1 MSEKLHLDSS
11 NRVLKL
17 GKNVTK
23 NRPLSQKEKNL
34 PEDRPLVRF
43 YDIAVI
49 GGGPA
54 GMMAAG
60 RAAEL
65 GAKVVLIEKNETLG
79 KKLLITGKGRCNFT
93 HNEFDI
99 RKFAEKFGRNG
110 RFLYSA
116 LSVFGVREVIDF
128 FASRGV
134 KGKVE
139 QGNRIFP
146 EEGNAQD
153 ILNVLVKYLAKGK
166 VSILLNSEITGF
178 KQEKG
183 EISQVLLGDRKVK
196 AGKFII
202 CTGGKSF
209 PQTGSTGDGY
219 LWAEQLGHTVI
230 PPEPALNPV
239 KTSEKWVKELQGL
252 SLKNVSLK
260 LFQNNKKK
268 DERFG
273 EMLFTHFGVSGP
285 IVMDMSKN
293 IGKLLENGPLK
304 LILDLKPALDFKK
317 LDKRIQ
323 RDFQIFKG
331 RMFKNSLKGLLP
343 LSIISV
349 IIRLSGIEPNKQVD
363 YLNREER
370 KRLVHLFKELELT
383 PTSLL
388 GFKWSVVTS
397 GGVALKEVDPN
408 TMGSKKIKN
417 LYFAGEILDLD
428 GPSGGYNL
436 QECWSTGYLAGQ
448 SAAKN

>member
-1 MSEKLHLDSS
+1 MSTTKLYLDSS
-11 NRVLKL
+11 NQIPKL
-17 GKNVTK
+17 SKNVTK
-23 NRPLSQKEKNL
+23 DRPLSH
-34 PEDRPLVRF
+34 
-43 YDIAVI
+43 DIVVI

-65 GAKVVLIEKNETLG
+65 GAKVVLIEKNEILG
-79 KKLLITGKGRCNFT
+79 KKLLITGKERCNFT
-93 HNEFDI
+93 HKEFDI
-99 RKFAEKFGRNG
+99 KKLAEKFGRNG

-116 LSVFGVREVIDF
+116 LSVFGVHEVINF
-128 FASRGV
+128 FESRGV
-134 KGKVE
+134 KGKIE
-139 QGNRIFP
+139 QGDRIFP
-146 EEGNAQD
+146 EKDNAQD
-153 ILNVLVKYLAKGK
+153 IVNVLIKYLAEGK
-166 VSILLNSEITGF
+166 VNILLNSEVTGF
-178 KQEKG
+178 KQKNRK
-183 EISQVLLGDRKVK
+183 ISQVLLRGRHISADKY
-196 AGKFII
+196 II
-202 CTGGKSF
+202 CAGGKSY

-219 LWAEQLGHTVI
+219 QWAKQFGHTI
-230 PPEPALNPV
+230 IKPAPALNPV

-260 LFQNNKKK
+260 LFQNGKKQ

-293 IGKLLENGPLK
+293 IGALLKNGPVK

-323 RDFQIFKG
+323 RDFQEFKG

-343 LSIISV
+343 LSMIPV
-349 IIRLSGIEPNKQVD
+349 IIKLSGIEPEKKVD
-363 YLNREER
+363 YISREER
-370 KRLVHLFKELELT
+370 NKLVHLLKELELT
-383 PTSLL
+383 PTGLL

-397 GGVALKEVDPN
+397 GGVALKEVNPN
-408 TMGSKKIKN
+408 TMGSKKIEN

-448 SAAKN
+448 SAAKRH

>member
-1 MSEKLHLDSS
+1 LTKSCQ
-11 NRVLKL
+11 
-17 GKNVTK
+17 K
-23 NRPLSQKEKNL
+23 NRPLDNF
-34 PEDRPLVRF
+34 DPLDTEGKKDALVMTDNNSF
-43 YDIAVI
+43 DIAVI

-65 GAKVVLIEKNETLG
+65 GAKVILIEKNETLG

-93 HNEFDI
+93 HNEFDL

-116 LSVFGVREVIDF
+116 LAVFGAREVIDF
-128 FASRGV
+128 FESRGV
-134 KGKVE
+134 KAKVE
-139 QGNRIFP
+139 QGDRIFP
-146 EEGNAQD
+146 EKGNAQD
-153 ILNVLVKYLAKGK
+153 VLNIFIKYLAEGK
-166 VSILLNSEITGF
+166 VNILLNARVSGF

-183 EISQVLLGDRKVK
+183 KISQVLLGDREISADKY
-196 AGKFII
+196 IL
-202 CTGGKSF
+202 CTGGKSY
-209 PQTGSTGDGY
+209 PQTGSIGDGY
-219 LWAEQLGHTVI
+219 RWAEQLGHIII
-230 PPEPALNPV
+230 PPVPALNPV
-239 KTSEKWVKELQGL
+239 KTSDGWAKELQGL
-252 SLKNVSLK
+252 SLKNISLQ

-293 IGKLLENGPLK
+293 IGELLKSGPVK

-317 LDKRIQ
+317 LDRRIR
-323 RDFQIFKG
+323 RDFQEFKG

-343 LSIISV
+343 LSMIPV
-349 IIRLSGIEPNKQVD
+349 IIKLSGIGPEKKVD
-363 YLNREER
+363 YISREER
-370 KRLVHLFKELELT
+370 NKLVHLLKELELT
-383 PTSLL
+383 PTGLL

-397 GGVALKEVDPN
+397 GGVALKEVNPD
-408 TMGSKKIKN
+408 TMGSRKIKN

-436 QECWSTGYLAGQ
+436 QECWGTGYLAGK
-448 SAAKN
+448 SAAQLH

>member
-1 MSEKLHLDSS
+1 MKDNNS
-11 NRVLKL
+11 
-17 GKNVTK
+17 
-23 NRPLSQKEKNL
+23 
-34 PEDRPLVRF
+34 F
-43 YDIAVI
+43 DIAVI

-60 RAAEL
+60 RAAES
-65 GAKVVLIEKNETLG
+65 GVKVVLIEKNETLG

-99 RKFAEKFGRNG
+99 REFAEKFGRNG
-110 RFLYSA
+110 RFLYGA
-116 LSVFGVREVIDF
+116 LALFGAGEVIDF
-128 FASRGV
+128 FKSRGV

-139 QGNRIFP
+139 QGDRIFP
-146 EEGNAQD
+146 EKGNAQN
-153 ILNVLVKYLAKGK
+153 IVNVLIRYLTEGK
-166 VSILLNSEITGF
+166 VNILYNAEATGF
-178 KQEKG
+178 KQESRK
-183 EISQVLLGDRKVK
+183 ISQVILRDRQINADKY
-196 AGKFII
+196 II
-202 CTGGKSF
+202 CAGGKAY

-219 LWAEQLGHTVI
+219 RWAEQLGHTII
-230 PPEPALNPV
+230 PPVPALNPV

-252 SLKNVSLK
+252 SLKNISLK
-260 LFQNNKKK
+260 LFQNGKKQ

-293 IGKLLENGPLK
+293 IGALLKNGPVK

-323 RDFQIFKG
+323 RDFQEFKG

-343 LSIISV
+343 LSMIPV
-349 IIRLSGIEPNKQVD
+349 IIKLSGIEPEKKVN
-363 YLNREER
+363 YISREER
-370 KRLVHLFKELELT
+370 NKLVHLLKELELT
-383 PTSLL
+383 PTGLL

-397 GGVALKEVDPN
+397 GGVALKEVNPN
-408 TMGSKKIKN
+408 TMCSRKVEN

-436 QECWSTGYLAGQ
+436 QECWSTGYLAGER
-448 SAAKN
+448 AAKGY

>member
-1 MSEKLHLDSS
+1 MKDS
-11 NRVLKL
+11 
-17 GKNVTK
+17 
-23 NRPLSQKEKNL
+23 NL
-34 PEDRPLVRF
+34 F
-43 YDIAVI
+43 DIAVI
-49 GGGPA
+49 GGGSA

-65 GAKVVLIEKNETLG
+65 GAKVVLIEKNEILG

-116 LSVFGVREVIDF
+116 LALFGVREVIDF
-128 FASRGV
+128 FEYRGV

-146 EEGNAQD
+146 EKGNAQN
-153 ILNVLVKYLAKGK
+153 ILNVLVKYLAEGK
-166 VSILLNSEITGF
+166 VNILLNSEVTGF

-183 EISQVLLGDRKVK
+183 KISQALLRDRQISTDKY
-196 AGKFII
+196 II
-202 CTGGKSF
+202 CAGGKSY

-219 LWAEQLGHTVI
+219 RWAEQLGHIIIKPV
-230 PPEPALNPV
+230 PALNPV

-260 LFQNNKKK
+260 LFQNGKKQ

-285 IVMDMSKN
+285 MVMDMSKN
-293 IGKLLENGPLK
+293 IGALLKKGPVK

-317 LDKRIQ
+317 LDKRTQ
-323 RDFQIFKG
+323 RDFQEFKG

-343 LSIISV
+343 LSMIPLIIK
-349 IIRLSGIEPNKQVD
+349 LSGIEPEKKVD
-363 YLNREER
+363 YISREER
-370 KRLVHLFKELELT
+370 NKLVHLLKELELT
-383 PTSLL
+383 PTGLL

-397 GGVALKEVDPN
+397 GGVALKEVNPN
-408 TMGSKKIKN
+408 TMGSKKIEN

-436 QECWSTGYLAGQ
+436 QECWSTGYLAGE
-448 SAAKN
+448 SAAK

>member
-17 GKNVTK
+17 GKNETK
-23 NRPLSQKEKNL
+23 N
-34 PEDRPLVRF
+34 RPLVRF

-99 RKFAEKFGRNG
+99 RKFTEKFGRNG

-116 LSVFGVREVIDF
+116 LSVFGARKVIDF
-128 FASRGV
+128 FKSRRV
-134 KGKVE
+134 KAKVE
-139 QGNRIFP
+139 QGDRIFP

-153 ILNVLVKYLAKGK
+153 ILNVLAKYLAEGK
-166 VSILLNSEITGF
+166 VNILLNSEVTGF

-183 EISQVLLGDRKVK
+183 KISQVLLGDRKAN

-202 CTGGKSF
+202 CAGGKSY

-219 LWAEQLGHTVI
+219 RWAEQLGHTVI
-230 PPEPALNPV
+230 PPVPALNPI

-293 IGKLLENGPLK
+293 IGELLKKGPVK

-323 RDFQIFKG
+323 RDFEKFKG

-343 LSIISV
+343 LSMIPV
-349 IIRLSGIEPNKQVD
+349 IIKLSGIEPDKQVD
-363 YLNREER
+363 HISREER
-370 KRLVHLFKELELT
+370 NKLVHLLKELELT
-383 PTSLL
+383 PTGLL

-397 GGVALKEVDPN
+397 GGVALKEVNPN
-408 TMGSKKIKN
+408 TMGSKKVEN

-436 QECWSTGYLAGQ
+436 QVCWSTGYLAGQ
-448 SAAKN
+448 SAAKVR